1 MVSNILDIN
10 IGGKNYRT
18 KILLHIPMIVFQCN
32 VLLFSFYIFTFHY
45 VDNAE
50 KQASGSHWLTVS
62 RKRQFRMA
70 IKRGMTSANAWE
82 LSVSQHLSC
91 FSDRSMSWVWVWG
104 GYITLG
110 IKDLVGY
117 ILWKQN
123 SIIVRVFCCI
133 WMTHF
138 RWVSY
143 QVVVGVPTLAENA
156 AWVLVSFGYL
166 SIFGVKH
173 SSSLGYH
180 INPPK
185 VVES

>member
-1 MVSNILDIN
+1 MCYS
-10 IGGKNYRT
+10 
-18 KILLHIPMIVFQCN
+18 FQCN

-62 RKRQFRMA
+62 GKRQFRMA
-70 IKRGMTSANAWE
+70 IKRGMTSAKAWE

-138 RWVSY
+138 RWVAIRWWWGCLLW
-143 QVVVGVPTLAENA
+143 QRMQLECWFHLHTCLF
-156 AWVLVSFGYL
+156 LV
-166 SIFGVKH
+166 

-180 INPPK
+180 INPP
-185 VVES
+185 